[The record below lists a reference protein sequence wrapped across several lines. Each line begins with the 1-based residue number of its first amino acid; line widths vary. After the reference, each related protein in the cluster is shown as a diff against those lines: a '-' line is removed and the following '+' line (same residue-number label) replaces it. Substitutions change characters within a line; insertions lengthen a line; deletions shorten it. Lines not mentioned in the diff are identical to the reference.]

1 MFDVLES
8 LFGTSPSS
16 STSKVATD
24 TVISNT
30 RKASTNQL
38 SSAKGVTEALGSGGE
53 SSTSRNSNI
62 HSLPRRGRQQQ
73 RDDPSKSA
81 TNINAFVISH
91 SCPPPL
97 HRCGEHMMVIGKV
110 NTRISK
116 PRTSSSEKGPQRN
129 SGGKSTIA
137 ALSSRLPSHRMD
149 GTHYRD
155 HSCPPAITS
164 STSTQQQQNTST
176 KRTLVLKPQQ
186 NNGRSMI
193 LPNSKQKT
201 KDLVSVTRD
210 RPNLFSLLNGKHQRR
225 VGASSRNNNI

>member
-1 MFDVLES
+1 MFDVFES
-8 LFGTSPSS
+8 LFGTSQSS
-16 STSKVATD
+16 STSKVAPD

-30 RKASTNQL
+30 RKTSTGTNQL
-38 SSAKGVTEALGSGGE
+38 SCAKGAAEALGSVG
-53 SSTSRNSNI
+53 NSNI

-81 TNINAFVISH
+81 SNKNALVISH

-97 HRCGEHMMVIGKV
+97 HRCGEQMMVIGKA

-164 STSTQQQQNTST
+164 STSTQQQQNKSN
-176 KRTLVLKPQQ
+176 LQKPFT
-186 NNGRSMI
+186 NK
-193 LPNSKQKT
+193 LFFSKNKERQ
-201 KDLVSVTRD
+201 V
-210 RPNLFSLLNGKHQRR
+210 
-225 VGASSRNNNI
+225 